1 MQNYLFRGTL
11 KAHIQS
17 AFEIWIIAF
26 GGGELFTCTTASFIG
41 YDSGTWQFNF
51 FSSYLPLWMYHTWV
65 TETGVPELDDFP
77 PETKPI
83 SLAIW
88 GIAQSPQQLEFS
100 HGFGREVRPVI

>member
-1 MQNYLFRGTL
+1 
-11 KAHIQS
+11 
-17 AFEIWIIAF
+17 
-26 GGGELFTCTTASFIG
+26 
-41 YDSGTWQFNF
+41 
-51 FSSYLPLWMYHTWV
+51 MYHTWV

-100 HGFGREVRPVI
+100 HGFGRESMVTETWLGKRQYELRSTSNERGSGDAGKAQIHSGGYRPSGTDGLVMESKRSTFMRLKSLA